1 MADNIDPLADVV
13 LEILGDDAPEPAAAD
28 PAPTALR
35 LVEFPRLADDLI
47 DEIDPGYAFKKLAL
61 GGHDGKQVLGNVYNA
76 GLIMSRD
83 QRLVG
88 LVGYDEFR
96 ERVYVMRDIDAGGD
110 CVPRVRIKGGGEP
123 LKKYHVDAL
132 MAFMQAPCEIR
143 GVIGGHGCNVTRQ
156 AAESGISNAARQN
169 PFDPV
174 KILIEQEEWDGVP
187 RLDTWISRYL
197 GCPDDV
203 YHQEVGRKWMVGAVT
218 RVYEPGAK
226 FDFILTV
233 LGHQGAKKSSLFKVL
248 GGEFYSSMGSGA
260 MKDEKRLIEATT
272 GKWIV
277 EVAEMAAMQ
286 GATQDSVKNIL
297 STTSDIAR
305 LAYDKDSSDR
315 QRRFVFAATTNRVDM
330 LDDPTGGRRYW
341 IVETTKT
348 EENPI
353 DTDTLEVEVAQMWAE
368 ALHLYREMRA
378 EKPAGDLPL
387 YLSADSTAIAKKK
400 QGSSVSYDDIEAL
413 ADEIRTF
420 FETPRL
426 DGDEEAYGY
435 LYYGEVAPKEI
446 FAGITGKPVE
456 EYAGGKL
463 ARDILKAC
471 RRIEYLRAS
480 GDRRYI
486 KRIKEKAKSV
496 IVDREKFLPH
506 FASRLRDVEGEIIED
521 AASGVDGFEA
531 GGREEKLAGAAGEIG
546 FDGSDAAHDMLDDM
560 QSL

>member
-1 MADNIDPLADVV
+1 MADNIVDPLADVV
-13 LEILGDDAPEPAAAD
+13 LEILGDDAPAPAAAA
-28 PAPTALR
+28 PAPPALR

-76 GLIMSRD
+76 GLIMSQD
-83 QRLVG
+83 QRLAGV
-88 LVGYDEFR
+88 VGYDEFR
-96 ERVYVMRDIDAGGD
+96 ERVYVMSDIDTGVD
-110 CVPRVRIKGGGEP
+110 CVPRVRVKDGGEP
-123 LKKYHVDAL
+123 LQKHHVDVI
-132 MAFMQAPCEIR
+132 MAFMQAPCDIR
-143 GVIGGHGCNVTRQ
+143 GYTGGHGCSVTKQ
-156 AAESGISNAARQN
+156 ATESGISNAARQH

-174 KILIEQEEWDGVP
+174 KMLIERDEWDGVP
-187 RLDTWISRYL
+187 RLDSWISRYL

-203 YHQEVGRKWMVGAVT
+203 YHREVGRKWMVGAVA

-233 LGHQGAKKSSLFKVL
+233 LGGQGARKSSLFKVL

-260 MKDEKRLIEATT
+260 MKDEKKLIEATT

-348 EENPI
+348 KENPI
-353 DTDTLEVEVAQMWAE
+353 DTDALEAEASQMWAE
-368 ALHLYREMRA
+368 ALYLYREMRA

-387 YLSADSTAIAKKK
+387 YLSAEATAIAEKK
-400 QGSSVSYDDIEAL
+400 QGASVAYDDIEAL

-446 FAGITGKPVE
+446 FAGITGKPIE
-456 EYAGGKL
+456 EYTAGKM

-496 IVDREKFLPH
+496 IVDRERFLPH
-506 FASRLRDVEGEIIED
+506 FASRLRDVEGEIIENS
-521 AASGVDGFEA
+521 AAEVGFDA
-531 GGREEKLAGAAGEIG
+531 GGRKEKSAGVAGEVG